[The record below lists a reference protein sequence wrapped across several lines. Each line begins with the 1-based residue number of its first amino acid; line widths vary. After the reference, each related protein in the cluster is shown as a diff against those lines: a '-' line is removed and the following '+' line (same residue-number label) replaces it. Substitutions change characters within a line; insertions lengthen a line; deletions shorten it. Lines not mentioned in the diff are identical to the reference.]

1 MDTTCRLL
9 IIISLV
15 FVNLKSIHC
24 SGELVYVSPNPRPN
38 PDYYDG
44 LPCQTLKSYFNNK
57 TFTQQSV
64 NLTMIFLP
72 GEHIGLRGGQKI
84 ELKSTSFT
92 IRGTG
97 QLEVVVKDVNIELQY
112 ATEIRFEN
120 ITLHHWNSISPG
132 SPFLVFQILSVLAE
146 NQTHIFIKHGTNSS
160 QNKLK
165 LVNSVFNNSSLA
177 GRLSFIESE
186 SNTDAMSLTS
196 STLNIGRN
204 TNITFMKNLVRGA
217 ALYLNSSTL
226 TIESN
231 VHMAPNF
238 QISTFNIRNC
248 ARIIFFNNLARR
260 QAGGIR
266 LKNSVLNAEDN
277 ANIAFITNSA
287 KKIGSTAVL
296 SSKLHVRHNASLH
309 FVSNSASTFGG
320 SSQIE
325 LSIITIENNAH
336 ITFTNNVADTTGGMV
351 LRSLILNISHNAHIL
366 FNNNLAVVGGAL
378 YALNSTIYV
387 KNDAQMTFINNNAA
401 FSAGA
406 FVLILSE
413 MHLKSHTILTFINN
427 TAINLGGAIF
437 SYSSKLFIENATIKF
452 TSNSARNGGAMALL
466 SSTLELVNGS
476 TNLNFENNSAREKGG
491 AIYIDPDQVEF
502 TSQVRY
508 NTFYYLHE
516 KNCLYTNPTSTKQYF
531 NFVNNVAQVAGD
543 DVYGASLEWCSR
555 SVVNIRPKNNS
566 SLSSISGSPTRVCRC
581 DNKRRPLC
589 RNISYNHISRSYYPG
604 ETIPISVVVVG
615 GDLGATPGMVYARFH
630 PPHTSI
636 LKPSTQYNQW
646 INESK
651 CTSLNYT
658 MYSNQP
664 VQLVLST
671 FAYTDLAYF
680 QTCNN
685 DNMTQQFSEMSCTF
699 FSPLYIYQF
708 YSPTLSIWIL
718 STGRSPRLLLLSHA
732 H

>member
-1 MDTTCRLL
+1 M
-9 IIISLV
+9 
-15 FVNLKSIHC
+15 
-24 SGELVYVSPNPRPN
+24 
-38 PDYYDG
+38 
-44 LPCQTLKSYFNNK
+44 
-57 TFTQQSV
+57 
-64 NLTMIFLP
+64 
-72 GEHIGLRGGQKI
+72 
-84 ELKSTSFT
+84 
-92 IRGTG
+92 
-97 QLEVVVKDVNIELQY
+97 
-112 ATEIRFEN
+112 
-120 ITLHHWNSISPG
+120 
-132 SPFLVFQILSVLAE
+132 
-146 NQTHIFIKHGTNSS
+146 
-160 QNKLK
+160 
-165 LVNSVFNNSSLA
+165 
-177 GRLSFIESE
+177 
-186 SNTDAMSLTS
+186 
-196 STLNIGRN
+196 
-204 TNITFMKNLVRGA
+204 
-217 ALYLNSSTL
+217 
-226 TIESN
+226 
-231 VHMAPNF
+231 
-238 QISTFNIRNC
+238 
-248 ARIIFFNNLARR
+248 
-260 QAGGIR
+260 
-266 LKNSVLNAEDN
+266 
-277 ANIAFITNSA
+277 
-287 KKIGSTAVL
+287 L

-351 LRSLILNISHNAHIL
+351 LRSSILNISHNAHIL

-427 TAINLGGAIF
+427 TAINLGGAIY

-452 TSNSARNGGAMALL
+452 ISNSARNGGAMALL
-466 SSTLELVNGS
+466 SSTFELVNGS

-531 NFVNNVAQVAGD
+531 NFVNNLAQVAGD
-543 DVYGASLEWCSR
+543 DVYGVSLEWCSR

-604 ETIPISVVVVG
+604 ETIPISVVVVD

-680 QTCNN
+680 QICNN

-699 FSPLYIYQF
+699 FSPLYINYTILPCPSGFSLQGNPPGCYCYPMLTDNGVNCNIF
-708 YSPTLSIWIL
+708 KSEATFSWNTSIWIAV
-718 STGRSPRLLLLSHA
+718 SA
-732 H
+732 K